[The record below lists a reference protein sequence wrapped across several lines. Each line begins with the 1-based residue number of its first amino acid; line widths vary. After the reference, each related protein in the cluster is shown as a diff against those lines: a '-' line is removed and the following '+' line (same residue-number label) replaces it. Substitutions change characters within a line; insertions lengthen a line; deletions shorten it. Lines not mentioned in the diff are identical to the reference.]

1 MTEFSEETQVTYPI
15 QVAMDQE
22 DQILYFV
29 M

>member
-1 MTEFSEETQVTYPI
+1 MTKLNEKIYVTYPI
-15 QVAMDQE
+15 QVAGDPG